1 MRDRKKVHDVTGKL
15 IVGLGLGLG
24 PAPIKDYLDDSHRA
38 AELGFDVI
46 ELPDHLGMVAPL
58 PTLAAIATAVPR
70 VRVTNLVLN
79 ASFYRPHLLAR
90 DIAAVH
96 QLSGGRFITSLGAGY
111 AEQEFATVGIPYP
124 SPGQRVRTVT
134 STASAIKDILADPAF
149 VTHSDTPPPL
159 TRIAGAGDRLLASA
173 AQYADMVLFDPVLTE
188 SALAERIDY
197 TRAHAGAR
205 AQDITFCFS
214 FTDIA
219 LDDRTPDL
227 AVLRSVLPHLSE
239 EELLALPAVLKG
251 SLDEAIAKIRRLREL
266 GIDYLTFDRTPSVD
280 WNTLERLITAVR
292 QDS

>member
-1 MRDRKKVHDVTGKL
+1 MTGKL
-15 IVGLGLGLG
+15 IVGLGLFLG
-24 PAPIKDYLDDSHRA
+24 PTPITDYIDDSHRA

-46 ELPDHLGMVAPL
+46 EIADHLGMVAPL
-58 PTLAAIATAVPR
+58 PTLAAIATAVPG

-111 AEQEFATVGIPYP
+111 AEQEFATAGIPFP
-124 SPGQRVRTVT
+124 SAGQRVRGVAR
-134 STASAIKDILADPAF
+134 TATAIREILADPAF
-149 VTHSDTPPPL
+149 VTQSDIPAPPI
-159 TRIAGAGDRLLASA
+159 RIAGSGDRLLASA
-173 AQYADMVLFDPVLTE
+173 AHYADMVLINPGVTEPV
-188 SALAERIDY
+188 LAERIDY
-197 TRAHAGAR
+197 TRAQAGGR
-205 AQDITFCFS
+205 ADDITFCHS

-219 LDDRTPDL
+219 LDGAAPDL
-227 AVLRSVLPHLSE
+227 GLLRAVRPDLTE
-239 EELLALPAVLKG
+239 EELLALPAVLTG

-266 GIDYLTFDRTPSVD
+266 GIDYLTFDRAPSVD